1 MPRAKALLGPS
12 RLSQILKNLNRHPKP
27 VLPSV
32 KTLKLT
38 FAVRND
44 HFGVR
49 HFIKEDLP
57 RIQYANPGMQIQID
71 KIPRSVGD
79 TWRAEM
85 LLEFKDGSQTTT
97 DISNKWSTSIF
108 EELMA
113 RAGGDRW
120 QAYVAERRAAGQE
133 PDIPSTQLHSTPK
146 EGIAAALP

>member
-1 MPRAKALLGPS
+1 MPRAKAPLGPS
-12 RLSQILKNLNRHPKP
+12 RLSQVLKNLNRHPKP
-27 VLPSV
+27 VLPSL

-38 FAVRND
+38 LAARND
-44 HFGVR
+44 HFGAR

-57 RIQYANPGMQIQID
+57 RIQYTNPGMQIQID

-85 LLEFKDGSQTTT
+85 LLEFKNGSRTTM
-97 DISNKWSTSIF
+97 DVSDKWSTSIF

-120 QAYVAERRAAGQE
+120 QAYVAERRVAGQE
-133 PDIPSTQLHSTPK
+133 PDIPSTQPHSTPK